1 MNNKE
6 MLLEAAERAAEFIN
20 KNGYSNF
27 ISKIQEVL
35 TVSKHSYKSEYEQKQ
50 KFLKLLDCL
59 KNSSQIEILC
69 GGKELKNGF
78 RQFLDQY
85 MKLKKKKEYIV
96 ENEDF
101 KDCTIEE
108 MEYILGWTRRLIKE
122 NNKAYSKNN
131 YINNKQSSKSTK
143 WKNKKNIKEDTS
155 NTAMGNAFKGLNINF

>member
-78 RQFLDQY
+78 RQFSDQY
-85 MKLKKKKEYIV
+85 LKLKNKKEYIV

-108 MEYILGWTRRLIKE
+108 MEYIFGWTRRLIKE
-122 NNKAYSKNN
+122 DRVDSKNN
-131 YINNKQSSKSTK
+131 YSKSKKSYSKEEK
-143 WKNKKNIKEDTS
+143 WKNKKDTG
-155 NTAMGNAFKGLNINF
+155 NLAMKNAFEGLNIKF